1 MLLAID
7 VGNTNTVLGLFKDR
21 EIVAHWRIQTNPAQ
35 MADELAASL
44 KGLFSIDGLSFSEIT
59 GVIIASVVPQ
69 SQSAWQEMSVK
80 HFSIKPMRV
89 SQLPDT
95 GLKILMDNPS
105 EVGADRI
112 VNSLAGYDRY
122 KTSLIIV
129 DLGTAITFDCV
140 SGKGEYLG
148 GAITPGLS
156 ISLEAL
162 GMRTA
167 KLPRVDISIPPVTAI
182 GKNTIDAI
190 KSGILFGYG
199 GMIEE
204 LVKKIREEMLPDVPK
219 VIATGGMAG
228 LIAPFA
234 PSIEAVLPMLTLD
247 GLRLLYERNI
257 S

>member
-1 MLLAID
+1 MNCID
-7 VGNTNTVLGLFKDR
+7 IGLYKDR

-44 KGLFSIDGLSFSEIT
+44 KGLFSIDELDFNHIT

-69 SQSAWQEMSVK
+69 SQSAWQEMSIK
-80 HFSIKPMRV
+80 HFDIEPMRV
-89 SQLPDT
+89 SQLPDP
-95 GLKILMDNPS
+95 GIKILMDNPS

-112 VNSLAGYDRY
+112 SNSLAGFERY
-122 KTSLIIV
+122 GTSLIIV
-129 DLGTAITFDCV
+129 DFGTAITYDCV
-140 SGKGEYLG
+140 SGKGEYIG
-148 GAITPGLS
+148 GVITPGLS

-162 GMRTA
+162 GKKTA
-167 KLPRVDISIPPVTAI
+167 KLPRVDISSPPSTTI
-182 GKNTIDAI
+182 GKNTVDAI
-190 KSGILFGYG
+190 KSGILYGYG

-204 LVKKIREEMLPDVPK
+204 LVRKIKKEMDPDKPK

-247 GLRLLYERNI
+247 GLRLLYEKNN
-257 S
+257 

>member
-7 VGNTNTVLGLFKDR
+7 VGNTNTVIGLFKDR
-21 EIVAHWRIQTNPAQ
+21 EIIAHWRIQTNPAQ

-44 KGLFSIDGLSFSEIT
+44 NGLFSIDGLNFSDIT

-69 SQSAWQEMSVK
+69 SQSAWQDMSVK

-89 SQLPDT
+89 SQLPDPGIT
-95 GLKILMDNPS
+95 ILMDTPS

-112 VNSLAGYDRY
+112 VNSLAGFERFG
-122 KTSLIIV
+122 TPLIIV

-140 SGKGEYLG
+140 SGKGDYLG
-148 GAITPGLS
+148 GVITPGLS
-156 ISLEAL
+156 ISMEAL
-162 GMRTA
+162 GKRTA
-167 KLPRVDISIPPVTAI
+167 KLPRVDISSPPTSTI
-182 GKNTIDAI
+182 GKNTVDAI
-190 KSGILFGYG
+190 KSGILYGYG

-204 LVKKIREEMLPDVPK
+204 LVRKIKEEMQPEVPK

-234 PSIEAVLPMLTLD
+234 PSIETVLPMLTID

-257 S
+257 